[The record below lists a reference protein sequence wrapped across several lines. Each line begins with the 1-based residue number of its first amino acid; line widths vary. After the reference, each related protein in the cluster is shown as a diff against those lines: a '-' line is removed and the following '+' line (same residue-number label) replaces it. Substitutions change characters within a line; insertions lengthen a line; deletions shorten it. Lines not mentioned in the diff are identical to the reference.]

1 MRLSVA
7 EKCAPDLAKSRAE
20 VQRLKQSVLSLT
32 RHNKSLMLELH
43 RAQAAAQGVETVMS
57 SEEAGVLAQAAS
69 QPSAVQWPASAVELI
84 ESNKKYEAL
93 RQEHRAQGKLL
104 SEYRG
109 AAVELEQRTVQ
120 ANEAIAAMVR
130 LRGELEPIVAQL
142 KKDHAEDA
150 IWDDVNK
157 LHTTIS
163 AARTAGIPEHKV
175 KHLVDRAE
183 ALDGGAPAT
192 RRKRDQAA
200 AKRSS
205 PRKGM
210 ARSTSQPSVA
220 HRPDT
225 HGATQPSSPQ
235 HEGSEG
241 GSDVAALAPPGSA
254 RLSEAA
260 NTPDEEAA
268 APSSAEKLRSEVE
281 ASRPT
286 AGPTAAETH
295 ELTPRAQQV
304 VTEMVATALHHV
316 LADLPKCV
324 GTRL

>member
-57 SEEAGVLAQAAS
+57 SEEAGVLAQAAC

-104 SEYRG
+104 SEYRR

-120 ANEAIAAMVR
+120 ANEAIGAMVR

-150 IWDDVNK
+150 IWDDLTK

-163 AARTAGIPEHKV
+163 AARSAGIPEHKV
-175 KHLVDRAE
+175 KHLVDRAV
-183 ALDGGAPAT
+183 PT
-192 RRKRDQAA
+192 RR
-200 AKRSS
+200 SS
-205 PRKGM
+205 KPYACTCTRGSCM
-210 ARSTSQPSVA
+210 CMHQMTIEAICMHMHMRLMHA
-220 HRPDT
+220 HAHDLCMRM
-225 HGATQPSSPQ
+225 
-235 HEGSEG
+235 
-241 GSDVAALAPPGSA
+241 
-254 RLSEAA
+254 
-260 NTPDEEAA
+260 
-268 APSSAEKLRSEVE
+268 
-281 ASRPT
+281 
-286 AGPTAAETH
+286 TAA
-295 ELTPRAQQV
+295 
-304 VTEMVATALHHV
+304 
-316 LADLPKCV
+316 
-324 GTRL
+324 